1 MAVLDSPAA
10 QRNKVPIW
18 NILLPHIKR
27 LLQEKKDVKILEIAG
42 GTGVHASYFCEQI
55 AELLAE
61 YSADGLNCS
70 LEWYATDP
78 EASSRQSI
86 NERLT
91 SVKRSLG
98 SDDSRLK
105 IHPAVSIT
113 LGENGVLESDKQGD
127 PSFILKQG
135 VDMIIWLV

>member
-1 MAVLDSPAA
+1 M
-10 QRNKVPIW
+10 
-18 NILLPHIKR
+18 
-27 LLQEKKDVKILEIAG
+27 KDL
-42 GTGVHASYFCEQI
+42 SD

-127 PSFILKQG
+127 PSLILKQG